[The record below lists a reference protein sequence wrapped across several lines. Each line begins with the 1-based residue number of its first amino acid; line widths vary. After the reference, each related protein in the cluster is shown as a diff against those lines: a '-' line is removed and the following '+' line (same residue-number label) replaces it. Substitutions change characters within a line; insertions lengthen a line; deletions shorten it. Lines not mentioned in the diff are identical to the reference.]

1 MTITI
6 TSPTQSLRS
15 SPTAI
20 LLCPGQ
26 GAQAVGM
33 GKAWADKYPIAA
45 ETFHQ
50 ADEIL
55 GFKLSELC
63 WNGPEEE
70 LTRTDN
76 AQPAIYTTSIACF
89 RALSSQGKFPK
100 IAAAAGLS
108 LGEFTALHLAGAFDF
123 ETGLKLVRLRGQ
135 AMQEAATGVAS
146 GMVALIGSDEAQ
158 ARLLCQET
166 VVGDEV
172 LVPANFNCPGQ
183 IVLSGHLSACQRAL
197 SRASDMGI
205 KAQPLKVAGAFH
217 SPIMKPAAAKLKEAL
232 DQINWNTPDVPVMA
246 NVTGIYHE
254 INKIDYVKQ
263 RLVDQLTGAVRWE
276 QSMIW
281 LMTHVPGQF
290 VELAPGKSLAGM
302 MKRIDRSV
310 KVESFA
316 EPN

>member
-1 MTITI
+1 M
-6 TSPTQSLRS
+6 
-15 SPTAI
+15 I

-26 GAQAVGM
+26 GAQSVGM
-33 GKAWADKYPIAA
+33 GRAWAERYPIAM
-45 ETFHQ
+45 ETFRR
-50 ADEIL
+50 AEEVL
-55 GFKLSELC
+55 GFKLTDLC
-63 WNGPEEE
+63 WNGPEDQ

-76 AQPAIYTTSIACF
+76 AQPAIYTTTVACY
-89 RALSSQGKFPK
+89 RALVSEGRFPK

-135 AMQEAATGVAS
+135 AMQEAASSVAS

-158 ARLLCQET
+158 ARLLCQEAIQ
-166 VVGDEV
+166 GDEV

-183 IVLSGHLSACQRAL
+183 IVLSGHLSACERSLTRA
-197 SRASDMGI
+197 ADMGI

-217 SPIMKPAAAKLKEAL
+217 SPIMKPAAARLKEAL
-232 DQINWNTPDVPVMA
+232 DQVQWNTPDVPVMA

-316 EPN
+316 EPS